1 MALATKQK
9 GLQCLNG
16 YIKNNSIVFL
26 QETHSSLETET
37 EWKKDVRNFNLYFS
51 PGTTSSRG
59 VCTLILKQLD
69 CTILD
74 KVTEEKG

>member
-51 PGTTSSRG
+51 SRTTSSRG
-59 VCTLILKQLD
+59 VCTLILTQLD